1 MKFFLLLI
9 FILLSILTIIYMHEL
24 NNTKKT
30 FKYKNYT
37 IKYDTELDKNE
48 KIITIQNKIIFTKRI
63 KYLLLKMKAGN

>member
-30 FKYKNYT
+30 CKYKNHT

-48 KIITIQNKIIFTKRI
+48 KIITIQNKIIFIKRI

>member
-1 MKFFLLLI
+1 MKFFLFII
-9 FILLSILTIIYMHEL
+9 FILLSILTLVYIYKL

-30 FKYKNYT
+30 CKYKNYT

-48 KIITIQNKIIFTKRI
+48 KIITIQNKIIFTNRV